1 MIPPKKIVW
10 MTAAVLGLFT
20 WVFFQFGHEFK
31 SKTGTQPVGDTLEE
45 ELLLYCGAGIQP
57 VAEAMTKAFS
67 KASGITVNTTYAG
80 SGRLLGQLASSQV
93 GDLFMPGSAFYV
105 ERAVEQKL
113 VHENTR
119 QDVAYFIPVIVVQK
133 GNPLGVTSL
142 ADLARLELRL
152 GLGDERA
159 VAVGKQSKKLFD
171 KNLIPYTNVE
181 NNVVYRSGTVNEL
194 GVALQMKHIDAA
206 IMWNA
211 NARQFASAVDVIEIP
226 AAQSLISTI
235 PVVVLTCSRS
245 FDDANSFVNFVTSP
259 EGKEILREFDYTVEL
274 KH

>member
-1 MIPPKKIVW
+1 MNPPKKKVW
-10 MTAAVLGLFT
+10 MSAAIFGLFA
-20 WVFFQFGHEFK
+20 WMFLEFGHEFQ
-31 SKTGTQPVGDTLEE
+31 SKDTQPTQDTPKK

-57 VAEAMTKAFS
+57 AAEALTKAFS
-67 KASGITVNTTYAG
+67 QAFGVTVNTTYAG

-93 GDLFMPGSAFYV
+93 GDLFMPGSDFYV
-105 ERAVEQKL
+105 ERAIEQKL
-113 VHENTR
+113 AHENTR
-119 QDVAYFIPVIVVQK
+119 QEVAYFIPVIVVQK

-142 ADLARLELRL
+142 ADLANTKLRL

-159 VAVGKQSKKLFD
+159 VAVGKQSKKIFD

-206 IMWNA
+206 IMWDA

-226 AAQSLISTI
+226 AAQNLISTV

-245 FDDANSFVNFVTSP
+245 LDDAKRFVDFVTSP
-259 EGKEILREFDYTVEL
+259 EGKEILREYDYTVKL
-274 KH
+274 KD